1 MGASASGAS
10 LLRGYGLDGGRLD
23 DSDVGGG
30 GGGGGGGATI
40 GLGLGVGYDGRSGL
54 EELMMGTPSV
64 YGPKH
69 ATLDFLGLGMAAG
82 GGTTNGLSALMTSIG
97 GSLDVTRAVS
107 SFGRGGGGGG
117 EFTGKDMGKQ

>member
-23 DSDVGGG
+23 DTD
-30 GGGGGGGATI
+30 GGGGGGAAI

-69 ATLDFLGLGMAAG
+69 TTLDFLGLGMAAG
-82 GGTTNGLSALMTSIG
+82 GGATGGLSALMTSIRG
-97 GSLDVTRAVS
+97 
-107 SFGRGGGGGG
+107 GRGGGGGG
-117 EFTGKDMGKQ
+117 GGGEFAGKDMGNQL

>member
-1 MGASASGAS
+1 MSATALLQKAAQMGASASGAS
-10 LLRGYGLDGGRLD
+10 LLRGFGLDCD
-23 DSDVGGG
+23 DPD
-30 GGGGGGGATI
+30 GATI

-54 EELMMGTPSV
+54 EELMMSTPSV

-69 ATLDFLGLGMAAG
+69 TTLDFLGLGMAAG

-97 GSLDVTRAVS
+97 GSLHG
-107 SFGRGGGGGG
+107 GRGGSG

>member
-23 DSDVGGG
+23 DAD
-30 GGGGGGGATI
+30 GGGGGAAI

-69 ATLDFLGLGMAAG
+69 TTLDFLGLGMAAG
-82 GGTTNGLSALMTSIG
+82 GGTTTGLSALMTSIG

-107 SFGRGGGGGG
+107 SFGRGG